1 MKIKIAV
8 MMCAALGLP
17 GVIFG
22 QHHAPPATPTAE
34 QSITG
39 DWVIHFQAGHESVS
53 GSLHLQADGER
64 LAGTVETGHTGPG
77 TVENG
82 KWSKQKLEATL
93 VFKKHE
99 SVVLEGELK
108 SNGTL
113 AGNYTT
119 EGRTETWQ
127 AERKSATALNSSRGV
142 YAQYKALIG
151 TWDVTAPDGGP
162 SFAVQRFTWGPG
174 HSYIW
179 CAGSFIGPGGKEDPH
194 FEGML
199 VWNGVHKNL
208 DMLLTMDL
216 KSGRA
221 QEQGTFN
228 VAPDGTIVREITGVF
243 SEGVAPIGEAKVGPD
258 GMSKHFRQTYR
269 PDGTDKFLTSVMRET
284 NDGSW
289 VATFPGSEKLVMKRR
304 KTSG

>member
-1 MKIKIAV
+1 MKIKIAAI
-8 MMCAALGLP
+8 MCGAVGLP
-17 GVIFG
+17 CVSFG
-22 QHHAPPATPTAE
+22 QHHAPPATPIAAE
-34 QSITG
+34 QSIIG

-53 GSLHLQADGER
+53 GSLHLQANGQQ
-64 LAGTVETGHTGPG
+64 LTGTIETGHTGPG

-82 KWSKQKLEATL
+82 KWSNPKLEATL

-99 SVVLEGELK
+99 SVVLKGELK
-108 SNGTL
+108 SDGTL
-113 AGNYTT
+113 TGNYTT

-127 AERKSATALNSSRGV
+127 AERNSPTAFSISGV
-142 YAQYKALIG
+142 YSQYEALIG

-179 CAGSFIGPGGKEDPH
+179 YAGGFIRPDGKEDPH
-194 FEGML
+194 FEGIL
-199 VWNGVHKNL
+199 VWNGVRKNL

-228 VAPDGTIVREITGVF
+228 VASDGTIVREITGVF
-243 SEGVAPIGEAKVGPD
+243 SEGVTPLGEAKVGPD
-258 GMSKHFRQTYR
+258 GLSKHFRQTFR
-269 PDGTDKFLTSVMRET
+269 PDGKDRFLTSVMRET

-289 VATFPGSEKLVMKRR
+289 VATFPGSDKLVMKRR
-304 KTSG
+304 ETEG

>member
-127 AERKSATALNSSRGV
+127 AERKSAKGLNSKR
-142 YAQYKALIG
+142 
-151 TWDVTAPDGGP
+151 D
-162 SFAVQRFTWGPG
+162 
-174 HSYIW
+174 H
-179 CAGSFIGPGGKEDPH
+179 
-194 FEGML
+194 
-199 VWNGVHKNL
+199 
-208 DMLLTMDL
+208 
-216 KSGRA
+216 
-221 QEQGTFN
+221 
-228 VAPDGTIVREITGVF
+228 
-243 SEGVAPIGEAKVGPD
+243 
-258 GMSKHFRQTYR
+258 R
-269 PDGTDKFLTSVMRET
+269 P
-284 NDGSW
+284 
-289 VATFPGSEKLVMKRR
+289 A
-304 KTSG
+304 

>member
-1 MKIKIAV
+1 
-8 MMCAALGLP
+8 MCAALRLP

-108 SNGTL
+108 
-113 AGNYTT
+113 
-119 EGRTETWQ
+119 
-127 AERKSATALNSSRGV
+127 AESPGVELDGAFDVACANNRMRPSEHGDSSVLVQGCAAT
-142 YAQYKALIG
+142 
-151 TWDVTAPDGGP
+151 
-162 SFAVQRFTWGPG
+162 
-174 HSYIW
+174 
-179 CAGSFIGPGGKEDPH
+179 
-194 FEGML
+194 
-199 VWNGVHKNL
+199 
-208 DMLLTMDL
+208 
-216 KSGRA
+216 
-221 QEQGTFN
+221 
-228 VAPDGTIVREITGVF
+228 
-243 SEGVAPIGEAKVGPD
+243 
-258 GMSKHFRQTYR
+258 
-269 PDGTDKFLTSVMRET
+269 
-284 NDGSW
+284 
-289 VATFPGSEKLVMKRR
+289 
-304 KTSG
+304 

>member
-1 MKIKIAV
+1 MI
-8 MMCAALGLP
+8 CLGLS

-22 QHHAPPATPTAE
+22 QHQAPPTTPDAK

-39 DWVIHFQAGHESVS
+39 DWVIHFQAGHESVA
-53 GSLHLQADGER
+53 GSLQLQADGER
-64 LAGTVETGHTGPG
+64 LTGTIETAHTGPG
-77 TVENG
+77 RVESG
-82 KWSKQKLEATL
+82 KWNNQKLEATL

-99 SVVLEGELK
+99 PVALEGELK
-108 SNGTL
+108 SNETL

-119 EGRTETWQ
+119 EGRTDTWQ
-127 AERKSATALNSSRGV
+127 AERKSAAASISTGGV
-142 YAQYKALIG
+142 YSKYEALIG
-151 TWDVTAPDGGP
+151 TWDVTAPDGGH
-162 SFAVQRFTWGPG
+162 SFAVQRFTWGPN

-179 CAGSFIGPGGKEDPH
+179 YAGSFIGPDGKEEPH

-199 VWNGVHKNL
+199 VWNGIHKNL

-221 QEQGTFN
+221 QEQGTFS
-228 VAPDGTIVREITGVF
+228 VASDGTIVREITGVF
-243 SEGVAPIGEAKVGPD
+243 SEGVAPIGEAKVGPN
-258 GMSKHFRQTYR
+258 GLSKHFRQTFKA
-269 PDGTDKFLTSVMRET
+269 DVADKFVTSIMRET

-304 KTSG
+304 KTEG

>member
-1 MKIKIAV
+1 
-8 MMCAALGLP
+8 MMCAALGVP

-127 AERKSATALNSSRGV
+127 AERKSATALNSSSGV
-142 YAQYKALIG
+142 YAQYEALIG

-162 SFAVQRFTWGPG
+162 SFAVQRFTWGAGPLLYMVCG
-174 HSYIW
+174 QFHRAGWQGRSALRRNVGLEW
-179 CAGSFIGPGGKEDPH
+179 CPQEPRYAPHHGSEIGSSAGAR
-194 FEGML
+194 
-199 VWNGVHKNL
+199 NL
-208 DMLLTMDL
+208 QRC
-216 KSGRA
+216 SGR
-221 QEQGTFN
+221 
-228 VAPDGTIVREITGVF
+228 
-243 SEGVAPIGEAKVGPD
+243 
-258 GMSKHFRQTYR
+258 
-269 PDGTDKFLTSVMRET
+269 
-284 NDGSW
+284 NDR
-289 VATFPGSEKLVMKRR
+289 A
-304 KTSG
+304 